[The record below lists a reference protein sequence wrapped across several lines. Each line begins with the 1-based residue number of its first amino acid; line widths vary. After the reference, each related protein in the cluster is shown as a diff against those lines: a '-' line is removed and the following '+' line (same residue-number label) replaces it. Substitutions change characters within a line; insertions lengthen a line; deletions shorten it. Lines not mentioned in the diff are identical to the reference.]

1 MINKTGLLMCLFRR
15 GLEWLVK
22 PAWLAECKETFYVML
37 SLRFWWICLNFR
49 NCQDFFSQCVFFFF
63 LPPTDDDYLQNA
75 STILDKLKSY
85 YRQGGESLSLSK
97 VLQDFTQVLLL
108 HSRQLNSASQWVCM
122 FVFSPFIHFSKWIVV
137 SREVY
142 LVVCVSSICFMSF

>member
-1 MINKTGLLMCLFRR
+1 MCFL
-15 GLEWLVK
+15 
-22 PAWLAECKETFYVML
+22 
-37 SLRFWWICLNFR
+37 
-49 NCQDFFSQCVFFFF
+49 FF

-108 HSRQLNSASQWVCM
+108 HSRQLNSASQ
-122 FVFSPFIHFSKWIVV
+122 
-137 SREVY
+137 
-142 LVVCVSSICFMSF
+142 